1 MRKFAAIVTMIATMF
16 TLSAVSVA
24 PANAAPAKPTITQV
38 SNKRP
43 LPAGGQNVTL
53 RGTNLNVVTSVY
65 VDNLNAQVVT
75 KTSTSLVFITPAHAE
90 GLVSI
95 TLMHAAG
102 KFVLKDSMLY
112 KKGPSRALV
121 PLPFIPETLKVGKAF
136 SMQPGSKDWVI
147 TIKNG
152 TPKICKVSGM
162 LVTGLRKGECS
173 LSFDITVD
181 SMDPTYRSRQA
192 LYFVTI
198 N

>member
-1 MRKFAAIVTMIATMF
+1 MRKFAAIFTMIATMF
-16 TLSAVSVA
+16 ALSAVSTTA
-24 PANAAPAKPTITQV
+24 IAAPAKPTISQV
-38 SNKRP
+38 SNKKP

-53 RGTNLNVVTSVY
+53 RGTNLNVVTSLY
-65 VDNLNAQVVT
+65 VDNINAQIVT
-75 KTSTSLVFITPAHAE
+75 KSSTGLVFITPAHAE

-95 TLMHAAG
+95 TLLHPTG
-102 KFVLKDSMLY
+102 KYVLADSMIY
-112 KKGPSRALV
+112 KTGASRALV

-136 SMQPGSKDWVI
+136 SMQPGSKDWKVS
-147 TIKNG
+147 IKNG
-152 TPKICKVSGM
+152 TPKTCKVSGF